1 MNKRTLVYCFVV
13 AVFLGSSAFGQIKK
27 AQKQMD
33 LFNYAKAVTLLQKE
47 LDHGD
52 SQTKRDATNLI
63 AECYRKMNDVQS
75 AKAWYGRVVESG
87 GTNAIN
93 YYYYAQAML
102 SCGEYEKAKKVFL
115 KYDSLAPQDPKGKI
129 YAGYCDSVPIWNGIP
144 ANYEVKDA
152 QALNSKQSDFG
163 PVFYEDGVVFAT
175 DRIPPKKEAKTYG
188 WTGNSYIRLF
198 YSKPAYPD
206 DYYSEFSTPELA
218 KGLFNKDYHDGPA
231 SFNETNDKV
240 FINRTYI
247 YKDKAKKDP
256 DRKKTHLLKLFSS
269 EKKGNGWKSLK
280 PFFLNNN
287 QYSVGHPALTP
298 DGNTLYFVSD
308 MNGGSGGTDIYESNF
323 EDGKWSPPVNLG
335 STINTFG
342 NEMFPFAADNGDLY
356 FASDGLPGFGGLD
369 LFVTR
374 KVDGKWIQP
383 QNLGLNINTSYDD
396 FALAMYKETN
406 SGLLSSNRTGGAGS
420 DDIYSF
426 RRTTPQQPKK
436 VAEPPIAYVSGCVKD
451 KTTLEPLPGSTVFIL
466 NEETNEVLVLKTNS
480 TGCFRTKAIKGKPF
494 IVKAS
499 KTSYIDDCLSYNFPV
514 ENKDTSLTLS
524 RDLLLDK
531 LEVNK
536 TFKLDNIYYDFDKSF
551 IRPDAEPP
559 LNKLVSLMKEQPIS
573 VELGSHT
580 DCRGSFPYNDR
591 LSQRRAEA
599 AVMYIIMQ
607 GISSSRI
614 VAKGYGKHRLT
625 NRCDCSKGVP
635 CTEEEHQLNRR
646 TEFKVT
652 AINEDKNNGGFNP
665 DRFKDGERLDAR
677 LLPFDFF
684 NNCKDN
690 EKKSSAVNV
699 PSPNATENPLYTEV
713 KAKAQK
719 DLSQSVKMSEVNYA
733 SKSSSLPRANA
744 PSQTFQTVGV
754 TYTVQIAAGNAIRQD
769 YLRNA
774 DHVMSCKGTDG
785 ITRYY
790 VGKFTTKDEA
800 VQYREQLRSKGYA
813 DAFLAKFDDNHRP

>member
-1 MNKRTLVYCFVV
+1 
-13 AVFLGSSAFGQIKK
+13 
-27 AQKQMD
+27 
-33 LFNYAKAVTLLQKE
+33 
-47 LDHGD
+47 
-52 SQTKRDATNLI
+52 
-63 AECYRKMNDVQS
+63 
-75 AKAWYGRVVESG
+75 
-87 GTNAIN
+87 
-93 YYYYAQAML
+93 
-102 SCGEYEKAKKVFL
+102 
-115 KYDSLAPQDPKGKI
+115 
-129 YAGYCDSVPIWNGIP
+129 
-144 ANYEVKDA
+144 
-152 QALNSKQSDFG
+152 
-163 PVFYEDGVVFAT
+163 
-175 DRIPPKKEAKTYG
+175 
-188 WTGNSYIRLF
+188 
-198 YSKPAYPD
+198 
-206 DYYSEFSTPELA
+206 
-218 KGLFNKDYHDGPA
+218 
-231 SFNETNDKV
+231 
-240 FINRTYI
+240 
-247 YKDKAKKDP
+247 
-256 DRKKTHLLKLFSS
+256 
-269 EKKGNGWKSLK
+269 
-280 PFFLNNN
+280 
-287 QYSVGHPALTP
+287 
-298 DGNTLYFVSD
+298 
-308 MNGGSGGTDIYESNF
+308 
-323 EDGKWSPPVNLG
+323 
-335 STINTFG
+335 
-342 NEMFPFAADNGDLY
+342 
-356 FASDGLPGFGGLD
+356 
-369 LFVTR
+369 
-374 KVDGKWIQP
+374 
-383 QNLGLNINTSYDD
+383 
-396 FALAMYKETN
+396 
-406 SGLLSSNRTGGAGS
+406 
-420 DDIYSF
+420 
-426 RRTTPQQPKK
+426 
-436 VAEPPIAYVSGCVKD
+436 VKD